1 MVDAQGDVKVQWLKS
16 KADKARQTE
25 ILMQAMREM
34 LEGYDGKAKPA
45 KAPAK
50 PKDESKELLAVIP
63 LGDPH
68 IGLHC
73 WHEET
78 GEDFDLKIAAANMRT
93 AIAALMAVAP
103 NCAECQIINLGDY
116 FHADN
121 SDDTTSKGTPVDVDG
136 RRIKVVRVGLD
147 IFIDIIDQA
156 LLKFPIVRVI
166 CVTGNHDAD
175 SSKMLALMLEKL
187 YRKEPRVL
195 VDSAP
200 TKHHMYRW
208 GKVMIAT
215 THGDTGKDL
224 DLGMIMATDWK
235 QDFAKSEF
243 YHWYKGHVHHDSLKE
258 YTGGIIVETF
268 RTLAPGD
275 SWHRGQ
281 GYRSGQN
288 LKLDVWHSE
297 YGHQNRHIIGI
308 EKIKRLKGKKCR
320 D

>member
-1 MVDAQGDVKVQWLKS
+1 
-16 KADKARQTE
+16 
-25 ILMQAMREM
+25 
-34 LEGYDGKAKPA
+34 
-45 KAPAK
+45 
-50 PKDESKELLAVIP
+50 
-63 LGDPH
+63 
-68 IGLHC
+68 
-73 WHEET
+73 
-78 GEDFDLKIAAANMRT
+78 
-93 AIAALMAVAP
+93 MAVAP

-215 THGDTGKDL
+215 THGDTGKDQ
-224 DLGMIMATDWK
+224 DLGMIMCTDWK